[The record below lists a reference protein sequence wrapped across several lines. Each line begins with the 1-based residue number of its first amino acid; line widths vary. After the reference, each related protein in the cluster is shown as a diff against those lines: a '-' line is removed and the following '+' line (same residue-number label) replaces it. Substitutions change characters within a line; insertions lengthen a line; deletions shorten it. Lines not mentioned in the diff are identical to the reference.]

1 MRTFMVVDDQLEV
14 ADLLAQMLASR
25 GHRALVHESAETAL
39 AAFRAAPGDYD
50 AVISDQTMPGMS
62 GRDLLLA
69 IRDIRPG
76 LPLVIWTGFS
86 ESIDEAAAADL
97 GFAGFMR
104 KPVTME
110 DLEGLLQRLFQEA
123 R

>member
-1 MRTFMVVDDQLEV
+1 
-14 ADLLAQMLASR
+14 
-25 GHRALVHESAETAL
+25 
-39 AAFRAAPGDYD
+39 
-50 AVISDQTMPGMS
+50 MPGMS

-69 IRDIRPG
+69 IRAIRPG

-86 ESIDEAAAADL
+86 ESIDEAKATEL

-110 DLEGLLQRLFQEA
+110 DLEELLQRLFPRESGSG
-123 R
+123 

>member
-1 MRTFMVVDDQLEV
+1 
-14 ADLLAQMLASR
+14 
-25 GHRALVHESAETAL
+25 
-39 AAFRAAPGDYD
+39 
-50 AVISDQTMPGMS
+50 MPGMS

-76 LPLVIWTGFS
+76 LPLVMWTGFS

-110 DLEGLLQRLFQEA
+110 DLETLLQRLFQEA